1 MKEREGGRERG
12 KERRERVKE
21 RKRERERGRGRGRER
36 ESLIY
41 HRTFDI
47 SFFYDYTECLSLT
60 TMNFISS
67 LIL

>member
-21 RKRERERGRGRGRER
+21 RKRERERGRGRER

-41 HRTFDI
+41 RRTFDI
-47 SFFYDYTECLSLT
+47 SFFYDYTQCLSLT

-67 LIL
+67 LIS